1 MEIKVKY
8 FDENMPKLEKIG
20 GEKSDW
26 IDLRVSSIKKFVDRD
41 LGELSIPDE
50 INFEDGELRYYAGD
64 VIWFGL
70 GVAMELPKGYEAH
83 IVPRSSTF
91 KHYGLIQTNHM
102 GIIDESYRG
111 DNDEWI
117 FPALAMRD
125 GVIHRWD
132 RIAQFRVVEKMPK
145 VNFVE
150 VKTLGNKDRG
160 GLGSSGRR

>member
-1 MEIKVKY
+1 MEIRVKY

-26 IDLRVSSIKKFVDRD
+26 IDLRVNSIKKFIDRD

-50 INFEDGELRYYAGD
+50 IDFEDGELRYYAGD

-70 GVAMELPKGYEAH
+70 GVAMELPEGYEAH

-91 KHYGLIQTNHM
+91 KHFGLIQTNHM

-125 GVIHRWD
+125 GILYRWD

>member
-1 MEIKVKY
+1 MKIKIKY

-26 IDLRVSSIKKFVDRD
+26 IDLRVNNIKKFVDRD

-50 INFEDGELRYYAGD
+50 IDFEDGELRYYVGD

-70 GVAMELPKGYEAH
+70 GVAMELPEGYEAY

-91 KHYGLIQTNHM
+91 KQYGLIQTNHM

-117 FPALAMRD
+117 FPTLAMRD

-150 VKTLGNKDRG
+150 VKTLGNRDRG

>member
-1 MEIKVKY
+1 MKIKVKY
-8 FDENMPKLEKIG
+8 FDENMPKLERIG

-26 IDLRVSSIKKFVDRD
+26 IDLRVNSIKKFVDRD
-41 LGELSIPDE
+41 LKELSIPDE
-50 INFEDGELRYYAGD
+50 IDFEDGELRYYAGS

-70 GVAMELPKGYEAH
+70 GVAMELPEGYEAH

-102 GIIDESYRG
+102 GIIDESYGG

-125 GVIHRWD
+125 GIIHKWD

-160 GLGSSGRR
+160 GFGSSGRG